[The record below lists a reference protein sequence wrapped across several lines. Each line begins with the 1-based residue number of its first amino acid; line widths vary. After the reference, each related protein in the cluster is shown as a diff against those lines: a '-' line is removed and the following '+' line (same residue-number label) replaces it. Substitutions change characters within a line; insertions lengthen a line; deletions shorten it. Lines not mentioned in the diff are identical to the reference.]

1 MPTGPSERAT
11 SYDRY
16 DYPDAPAMTDSTR
29 KFEGLKKAPGKTVPG
44 AQGSYSGRLVESF
57 VL

>member
-1 MPTGPSERAT
+1 
-11 SYDRY
+11 
-16 DYPDAPAMTDSTR
+16 MTDSTR